1 MNIQNVNKNGENI
14 PVMVFKNDKNDK
26 VIYNIGLSRKI
37 VKDEEEK
44 WQNGYILA
52 QFNKDVDL
60 ENKTKIILKNAILD
74 FYINKD
80 NQTVPFIRVFDFAKL
95 EDNSSEGQF
104 IEIPDDKVLPLNIS
118 SIINKDVFS
127 ITSSSKISMVP

>member
-1 MNIQNVNKNGENI
+1 MNIQNVNKDGKNKS
-14 PVMVFKNDKNDK
+14 VMVFRNDKNER

-104 IEIPDDKVLPLNIS
+104 IEIPDDKVLP
-118 SIINKDVFS
+118 F
-127 ITSSSKISMVP
+127 

>member
-1 MNIQNVNKNGENI
+1 MNLINKDKDGNNKS
-14 PVMVFKNDKNDK
+14 VMVFRNDKNDK

-37 VKDEEEK
+37 VKDDEEK

-52 QFNKDVDL
+52 QFNKDVDI

-80 NQTVPFIRVFDFAKL
+80 NQTVPFVRVF
-95 EDNSSEGQF
+95 EYEIVSEKKDDGKY
-104 IEIPDDKVLPLNIS
+104 IEISDDEVLP
-118 SIINKDVFS
+118 F
-127 ITSSSKISMVP
+127 

>member
-104 IEIPDDKVLPLNIS
+104 IEIPDDKVLP
-118 SIINKDVFS
+118 F
-127 ITSSSKISMVP
+127 

>member
-1 MNIQNVNKNGENI
+1 MNIKNVNKNGENI

-37 VKDEEEK
+37 VKDDEEK

-95 EDNSSEGQF
+95 KDNSSEGQF
-104 IEIPDDKVLPLNIS
+104 IEIPDDKVLP
-118 SIINKDVFS
+118 F
-127 ITSSSKISMVP
+127 

>member
-1 MNIQNVNKNGENI
+1 MNIQNVNKDGKNI
-14 PVMVFKNDKNDK
+14 PVMVFKNDKNER

-104 IEIPDDKVLPLNIS
+104 IEIPDDKVLP
-118 SIINKDVFS
+118 F
-127 ITSSSKISMVP
+127 

>member
-1 MNIQNVNKNGENI
+1 MNIQNVNKNGENKS
-14 PVMVFKNDKNDK
+14 VMVFRNDKNDR
-26 VIYNIGLSRKI
+26 VIYNIGLSRK
-37 VKDEEEK
+37 VTKDNEET

-104 IEIPDDKVLPLNIS
+104 IEIPDDKVLP
-118 SIINKDVFS
+118 F
-127 ITSSSKISMVP
+127 